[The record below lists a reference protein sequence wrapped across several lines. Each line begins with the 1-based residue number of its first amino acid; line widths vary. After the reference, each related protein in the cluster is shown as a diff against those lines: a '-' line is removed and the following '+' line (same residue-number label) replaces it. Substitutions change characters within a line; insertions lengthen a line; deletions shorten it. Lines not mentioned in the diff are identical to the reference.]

1 MSDCLSNCNLPGSS
15 VRGLSRQ
22 EHWSGLPFPSPGGLP
37 DPGTEPAS
45 LASPA
50 LAGGFF
56 TISCISC
63 IGRWILYHL
72 LHLLCWQV
80 DSLPRATCGIPFLL
94 AESAHFASCP
104 PSFSIFQVIK
114 IEPVFSPRSFWC
126 CPFRS
131 LIHTFWF
138 SCTG

>member
-63 IGRWILYHL
+63 VGRWILYHL
-72 LHLLCWQV
+72 LHLLHWQV
-80 DSLPRATCGIPFLL
+80 DSLPSLASPALAGGFFTISCISCVGRWILYHEPP
-94 AESAHFASCP
+94 AESLFYWQSRRILHPAP
-104 PSFSIFQVIK
+104 QVLAY
-114 IEPVFSPRSFWC
+114 SRSS
-126 CPFRS
+126 R
-131 LIHTFWF
+131 
-138 SCTG
+138 